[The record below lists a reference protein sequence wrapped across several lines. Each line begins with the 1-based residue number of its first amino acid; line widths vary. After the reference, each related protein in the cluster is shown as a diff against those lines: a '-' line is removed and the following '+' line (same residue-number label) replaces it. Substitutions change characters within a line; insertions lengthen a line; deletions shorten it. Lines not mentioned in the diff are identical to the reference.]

1 MALEEEVLDE
11 GFTEIK
17 FDSVTTPN
25 RVTLNGIEFTPGSFV
40 PFEEYTITP
49 EMFCAQHGQ
58 RLTGTANTEVTIGG
72 ISLGNILFPEQ
83 GQTIQLGSDPG
94 ATSTKSESLC
104 KYDKVERRKAGVDGD
119 WDIAYVLNQYPN
131 NKDHQNGEVQN
142 AYWAILGQAGMNE
155 LAQEAKAFQEYKE
168 RVQKAGGFKGEYKI
182 DLSSVSFDTTKDEII
197 VGPVSFKYE
206 RGFAKVGNRPK
217 VEFGGIKEIKLYD
230 QDGDEIDKSI
240 WKITYDAEHKDS
252 KKERLP
258 GDEDYGTTGSEFF
271 SYPYSGEEFNIVLDA
286 SKCKEEKI
294 TKISKAEVTLYD
306 LDIVVEYY
314 HLSGEYRDVLWEV
327 QVDTYT
333 CTNQKKFVDI
343 DGNETI
349 IPCEH
354 GSTTAHEQ
362 KVNFRLVAS
371 VVKLSPQELDV
382 VIKSEMTPK
391 EGKGPV
397 TPNPPDLTTITPKKP
412 SSAIPSIINTPSSD
426 PTKPTTPTW
435 PSWPDYPDWPDDD
448 DDDDDDNDNPDDN
461 DDDNPDD
468 DNPGDNDNDN
478 PDDDNPGDNDND
490 NPDDDNPGDDDDGG
504 NKTPPDEPDLSLTI
518 RLSGVVWEDSQ
529 TGKES
534 EYDGVIGY
542 QNDGTQEKGIPKVK
556 VTLYK
561 AGTKELAEA
570 KENPVYTN
578 DEGEYYFTR
587 VPMGKYEVE
596 FEYDGMTYTSTKP
609 FASGSVD
616 EYKNNPDDT
625 KYVKDSKAEETQAD
639 RQSFN
644 NKFYEISG
652 DSSTPNEDGK
662 TYGTARDSAGNKTA
676 DLEYTTQDGVS
687 KLVTTTEDGYVK
699 PEFAMKVSTANM
711 GLAFPFQERYTN
723 NEEDKLID
731 NNVYETTYKYM
742 YYINLGLKKRP
753 EADLAVSKDVSTAT
767 LTINKKQMTY
777 KYNARAGLDGFD
789 ITVKNSPNY
798 SNIYYNREIY
808 KSDYNYRID
817 DYKNNTLNVAGSEIK
832 GTKSE
837 DQELKTFVTYKMTI
851 RNQSTIPA
859 VTANEIVDYYDNTYN
874 LVSED
879 VHLDIQ
885 DENGNEIKGKVVA
898 RKSYYETSG
907 GQSGEINWK
916 ETGKYQTDTDKA
928 GTDLNVMYT
937 TDLQDVVLQSGEDIY
952 IYVTFE
958 VDKDGNRAIRL
969 GEKSN
974 FIEINSFST
983 FESGSGKNTPTGQAD
998 RDSAPG
1004 NLNPYDT
1011 ETKEDDSDSAPT
1023 INIKLAEGVE
1033 RILNGIVWEDLRTKE
1048 LATSQVLGDGLRQT
1062 DEPVVNGATVQ
1073 LVELVDAADG
1083 KRYEYIWQEM
1093 STGEGGYQYVNSDGK
1108 VMSGETGK
1116 VVSGSVMVDKGE
1128 YYFKNYI
1135 PGNYIVRFKYGDTEK
1150 TLLPRVNEKS
1160 YNGHD
1165 YKSTAYQQGENLD
1178 KEWYDLGNTDLLDAN
1193 VSDARDNEARRLDV
1207 INYSKIMKFD
1217 VADVLY
1223 SVENEKQELYKEFR
1237 ENTWM
1242 YADTAKL
1249 RIEVEYNKTE
1259 ANGSDKF
1266 DYNVRNI
1273 DFGIENR
1280 PKNDVELDK
1289 EILGIKITLSNGT
1302 TIIDTENGINKNVN
1316 WVSNSDTLQGK
1327 IHIYM
1332 DEEIMQG
1339 ANVQIK
1345 YRITV
1350 KNVGEVDSTGATDS
1364 SVGETYYTGNTSTSD
1379 RTVTTTINKLI
1390 DYVDNSLVFKAEL
1403 NPDWKLI
1410 ENTDLKSVTQ
1420 MKQDGYMDARLN
1432 VVYKDASN
1440 NEKPVS
1446 QIIVSEALA
1455 NTPLEPGQSAGV
1467 ELILTKTISS
1477 SDEDDDLSYNNV
1489 AETLEFTNLVGR
1501 KDDIPGNKEPYEFE
1515 PGENDSDYTE
1525 EVIITAPTGGNK
1537 SLTYIVVAIAVLAVA
1552 GVVIFVIKRLK
1563 R

>member
-1 MALEEEVLDE
+1 MIFNKSTALEEQVIDE
-11 GFTEIK
+11 GYTEIK
-17 FDSVTTPN
+17 FDSIKTPD
-25 RVTLNGIEFTPGSFV
+25 RITQMGIDAFTPGSFV
-40 PFEEYTITP
+40 PYDEYERTI
-49 EMFCAQHGQ
+49 EFFCDQHGQ
-58 RLTGTANTEVTIGG
+58 RLTGYANTEVNIGG
-72 ISLGNILFPEQ
+72 MSLGQILFPEQ
-83 GQTIQLGSDPG
+83 GQTIPLGGDPG
-94 ATSTKSESLC
+94 ATSTTSESLC

-119 WDIAYVLNQYPN
+119 WDIAYVLNQFPN
-131 NKDHQNGEVQN
+131 NTDHKNGEVQN
-142 AYWAILGQAGMNE
+142 AYWAIRGQGPMND

-168 RVQKAGGFKGEYKI
+168 RLQKAGGFKGEYKI
-182 DLSSVSFDTTKDEII
+182 DLSSVSFDMTNDQII
-197 VGPVSFKYE
+197 VGPLSIKYE
-206 RGFAKVGNRPK
+206 RGFAKVGSRPK

-230 QDGDEIDKSI
+230 QDGKEIDKSI
-240 WKITYDAEHKDS
+240 WKITYDAEHKNS

-258 GDEDYGTTGSEFF
+258 GDEDYGTTGSEFY

-286 SKCKEEKI
+286 TKCKEKKI
-294 TKISKAEVTLYD
+294 TKISKAYVTLYD
-306 LDIVVEYY
+306 LDIIVEYF
-314 HLSGEYRDVLWEV
+314 HLAGEYRDVLWEV
-327 QVDTYT
+327 QMDTYT
-333 CTNQKKFVDI
+333 CTNQKKSVDM

-354 GSTTAHEQ
+354 GYTTAHQ
-362 KVNFRLVAS
+362 QSINYRLVAS
-371 VVKLSPQELDV
+371 IRQLTPQELV
-382 VIKSEMTPK
+382 TVIKTEMTPK
-391 EGKGPV
+391 DGGGPV

-448 DDDDDDNDNPDDN
+448 DDDDN
-461 DDDNPDD
+461 
-468 DNPGDNDNDN
+468 
-478 PDDDNPGDNDND
+478 
-490 NPDDDNPGDDDDGG
+490 
-504 NKTPPDEPDLSLTI
+504 TPEEPDLRLTL

-534 EYDGVIGY
+534 DYDGVIGY
-542 QNDGTQEKGIPKVK
+542 QNDGTEEKGVPKVK

-561 AGTKELAEA
+561 EGTKELAEA

-578 DEGEYYFTR
+578 EDGEYYFTR

-596 FEYDGMTYTSTKP
+596 FEYDGMTYTTTKP
-609 FASGSVD
+609 FASGSVE

-625 KYVKDSKAEETQAD
+625 KYVKDSKTEETQAD
-639 RQSFN
+639 RQNFN

-652 DSSTPNEDGK
+652 DSSTPSENGK
-662 TYGTARDSAGNKTA
+662 TYGTARDSSGNKTA
-676 DLEYTTQDGVS
+676 DLEYTTENGVS
-687 KLVTTTEDGYVK
+687 KLVTTDENGYVK
-699 PEFAMKVSTANM
+699 SEFAIKATTATM
-711 GLAFPFQERYTN
+711 DLAYPFQERYTN
-723 NEEDKLID
+723 SEEDKLID

-789 ITVKNSPNY
+789 ITVKNSPSY

-832 GTKSE
+832 GTKTE

-851 RNQSTIPA
+851 RNQSTTPA
-859 VTANEIVDYYDNTYN
+859 VTANEIVDYYDSTYK
-874 LVSED
+874 LVEDD

-885 DENGNEIKGKVVA
+885 EADGTEVKGKVVA
-898 RKSYYETSG
+898 RKSYYETSN

-928 GTDLNVMYT
+928 GTDLSVMYT
-937 TDLQDVVLQSGEDIY
+937 TDLQDVVLQSGEDVY

-958 VDKDGNRAIRL
+958 VDKDGNRALRL

-983 FESGSGKNTPTGQAD
+983 FESGSGKNSPTGQTD

-1011 ETKEDDSDSAPT
+1011 TTKEDDSDSAPT

-1033 RILNGIVWEDLRTKE
+1033 RTLNGIVWEDARTKE
-1048 LATSQVLGDGLRQT
+1048 LVTGQVVGDGERQN
-1062 DEPVVNGATVQ
+1062 EESLINGVTVQ
-1073 LVELVDAADG
+1073 LVEIVDASDG
-1083 KRYEYIWQEM
+1083 NRYEYIWQEM

-1108 VMSGETGK
+1108 VLSGQTGK
-1116 VVSGSVMVDKGE
+1116 VVNGSVKTEKGE

-1150 TLLPRVNEKS
+1150 TLIPRVNEKS

-1165 YKSTAYQQGENLD
+1165 YKSTAYQRGENINN
-1178 KEWYDLGNTDLLDAN
+1178 EWYDLANTDLMNAN
-1193 VSDARDNEARRLDV
+1193 ISDAKDNEARRLQV
-1207 INYSKIMKFD
+1207 INYSKVMKFD
-1217 VADVLY
+1217 IADVLY

-1249 RIEVEYNKTE
+1249 KIQIEYNKTE
-1259 ANGSDKF
+1259 GNGSDKY

-1280 PKNDVELDK
+1280 PANDVELDK
-1289 EILGIKITLSNGT
+1289 EIVGIKITLSNGT
-1302 TIIDTENGINKNVN
+1302 VIIDTENGINKNVN
-1316 WVSNSDTLQGK
+1316 WVENSDRLQGK

-1332 DEEIMQG
+1332 DEELMQG
-1339 ANVQIK
+1339 ANVQVK
-1345 YRITV
+1345 YKITV
-1350 KNVGEVDSTGATDS
+1350 KNIGEVDSTGATDS
-1364 SVGETYYTGNTSTSD
+1364 SVGETYYTGKTSTSD
-1379 RTVTTTINKLI
+1379 RTVTTSVNKII
-1390 DYVDNSLVFKAEL
+1390 DYVDNSLVFKADL
-1403 NPDWKLI
+1403 NPEWKLI
-1410 ENTDLKSVTQ
+1410 ENTELKSISE
-1420 MKQDGYMDARLN
+1420 MKKNGYLDNNLS

-1440 NEKPVS
+1440 KDKAIT
-1446 QIIVSEALA
+1446 QIIVTEALSD
-1455 NTPLEPGQSAGV
+1455 NPLEPGETASV
-1467 ELILTKTISS
+1467 DLILSKTISS

-1489 AETLEFTNLVGR
+1489 AETIEFSNLVGR
-1501 KDDIPGNKEPYEFE
+1501 KDDVPGNKEPYEFE
-1515 PGENDSDYTE
+1515 PDENDSDYTE
-1525 EVIITAPTGGNK
+1525 EIIITAPTGGNK
-1537 SLTYIVVAIAVLAVA
+1537 SMTYIIIAIVVLAVA
-1552 GVVIFVIKRLK
+1552 GVTIFVIKKLK

>member
-1 MALEEEVLDE
+1 MFNKSIALEEEILDE
-11 GFTEIK
+11 GYTVGEFTSI
-17 FDSVTTPN
+17 TTPN
-25 RVTLNGIEFTPGSFV
+25 SKTQMGKEFTVGAYLPYS
-40 PFEEYTITP
+40 EYERTIQY
-49 EMFCAQHGQ
+49 FCSQHGQ
-58 RLTGTANTEVTIGG
+58 RLTDYANTEVNIGG
-72 ISLGNILFPEQ
+72 MSLGQILFPEE
-83 GQTIQLGSDPG
+83 GQTIPLSGDPG
-94 ATSTKSESLC
+94 ASSTTSESLC
-104 KYDKVERRKAGVDGD
+104 RYDNIERKTAGVDGN
-119 WDIAYVLNQYPN
+119 WDIAYVLNQFPKN
-131 NKDHQNGEVQN
+131 TDHKSGEVQN
-142 AYWAILGQAGMNE
+142 AFWAILGQAEMND

-168 RVQKAGGFKGEYKI
+168 RLQKAGGFKGSYKF
-182 DLSSVSFDTTKDEII
+182 DLSTVSFDEKSDQII
-197 VGPVSFKYE
+197 VGPLSLKYE
-206 RGFAKVGNRPK
+206 RGFAKVGSREK
-217 VEFGGIKEIKLYD
+217 VNFGGIKDIKIFD
-230 QDGDEIDKSI
+230 QNGKEVDKSI

-258 GDEDYGTTGSEFF
+258 GDEDYGTTGSEFY
-271 SYPYSGEEFNIVLDA
+271 SYPYSGEAFNIVLNA
-286 SKCKEEKI
+286 SKCKEQKI
-294 TKISKAEVTLYD
+294 TKISKVQVTFYD
-306 LDIVVEYY
+306 LDIKADYQDISGVYREADWHVEA
-314 HLSGEYRDVLWEV
+314 
-327 QVDTYT
+327 DTYT
-333 CTNQKKFVDI
+333 CTDQEEYTDMN
-343 DGNETI
+343 GNKI
-349 IPCEH
+349 VLPCDH
-354 GSTTAHEQ
+354 GYTSAHQ
-362 KVNFRLVAS
+362 QTQNFRLVAH
-371 VVKLSPQELDV
+371 VRDLDPQEIV
-382 VIKSEMTPK
+382 VVMKTEETPK
-391 EGKGPV
+391 EGIIEI
-397 TPNPPDLTTITPKKP
+397 TPKKSTTTITPIKP
-412 SSAIPSIINTPSSD
+412 KPAIPSIINTP
-426 PTKPTTPTW
+426 PFNPTTPTW
-435 PSWPDYPDWPDDD
+435 PDWPDYPDWPDE
-448 DDDDDDNDNPDDN
+448 PDE
-461 DDDNPDD
+461 
-468 DNPGDNDNDN
+468 
-478 PDDDNPGDNDND
+478 
-490 NPDDDNPGDDDDGG
+490 
-504 NKTPPDEPDLSLTI
+504 PDEPDLSLTI
-518 RLSGVVWEDSQ
+518 RLSGVVWEDTQ

-542 QNDGTQEKGIPKVK
+542 QNDGTEEKGVPKVK

-561 AGTKELAEA
+561 KGTKELAEA

-578 DEGEYYFTR
+578 EDGEYYFTR

-596 FEYDGMTYTSTKP
+596 FEYDGMTYTTTQP
-609 FASGSVD
+609 FASGSVE

-625 KYVKDSKAEETQAD
+625 KYVKDSKTEETQED
-639 RQSFN
+639 RQNFN

-652 DSSTPNEDGK
+652 DSSTASEDGK
-662 TYGTARDSAGNKTA
+662 TYGTARDSSGNKTA
-676 DLEYTTQDGVS
+676 DLEYKTENGTS
-687 KLVTTTEDGYVK
+687 KLITTTEDGYVK
-699 PEFAMKVSTANM
+699 PEFAIKATTATM
-711 GLAFPFQERYTN
+711 DLAFPFQERYTN

-753 EADLAVSKDVSTAT
+753 EADLAVSKDVSSAT

-777 KYNARAGLDGFD
+777 KYNSRAGLDGFD
-789 ITVKNSPNY
+789 ITVKNSPSY

-817 DYKNNTLNVAGSEIK
+817 DYKNNTLNVSGSEIK
-832 GTKSE
+832 GTKTE

-851 RNQSTIPA
+851 RNQSGIPA
-859 VTANEIVDYYDNTYN
+859 VTANEIVDYYDNTYK
-874 LVSED
+874 LVEND
-879 VHLDIQ
+879 VRLDIQ
-885 DENGNEIKGKVVA
+885 DENGTEIKGKVVA
-898 RKSYYETSG
+898 RKSYYETSN
-907 GQSGEINWK
+907 GQSGEINWSN
-916 ETGKYQTDTDKA
+916 TGKYQTDTDKA
-928 GTDLNVMYT
+928 GTNLNVMYT
-937 TDLQDVVLQSGEDIY
+937 TDLKDIVLQSGEDIY

-958 VDKDGNRAIRL
+958 VDKDGNRAVRL

-983 FESGSGKNTPTGQAD
+983 FESGSGKNLPTGQVD

-1011 ETKEDDSDSAPT
+1011 TTKEDDSDSAPT

-1033 RILNGIVWEDLRTKE
+1033 RTLNGVIWEDARTKE
-1048 LATSQVLGDGLRQT
+1048 LATGQVVGDGERQN
-1062 DEPVVNGATVQ
+1062 DENLINGVTVQ
-1073 LVELVDAADG
+1073 LIELVDAADG
-1083 KRYEYIWQEM
+1083 KQYEYIWQEM

-1108 VMSGETGK
+1108 VLSGQTGK
-1116 VVSGSVMVDKGE
+1116 VVNGSVKTDKGE

-1150 TLLPRVNEKS
+1150 TLLPKVNGKS

-1165 YKSTAYQQGENLD
+1165 YKSTAYQRGENINN
-1178 KEWYDLGNTDLLDAN
+1178 EWYDLSSTDLMDARI
-1193 VSDARDNEARRLDV
+1193 SDAKDNEARRLQV

-1217 VADVLY
+1217 IADVLY

-1316 WVSNSDTLQGK
+1316 WVANSDTLQGK

-1364 SVGETYYTGNTSTSD
+1364 SVGETYYTGKTSTSD
-1379 RTVTTTINKLI
+1379 RIVTTSVDKII

-1420 MKQDGYMDARLN
+1420 MKQNGYLDSRLN

-1440 NEKPVS
+1440 NEKTVS

-1455 NTPLEPGQSAGV
+1455 DNPLEPGQSAGV

-1489 AETLEFTNLVGR
+1489 AETIQFTNLVGR

-1537 SLTYIVVAIAVLAVA
+1537 SLTYVIVAVIVLAAA
-1552 GVVIFVIKRLK
+1552 GVTIFVIKKLK
-1563 R
+1563 M

>member
-333 CTNQKKFVDI
+333 CTNQKVEI
-343 DGNETI
+343 NSDGTQTI

-397 TPNPPDLTTITPKKP
+397 TPKTPDKTTITTTKK
-412 SSAIPSIINTPSSD
+412 SAIPEIIKVTTSTPSTSN
-426 PTKPTTPTW
+426 KPNW
-435 PSWPDYPDWPDDD
+435 PEWPDFPDWPDDD
-448 DDDDDDNDNPDDN
+448 DDDDDDEEE
-461 DDDNPDD
+461 
-468 DNPGDNDNDN
+468 
-478 PDDDNPGDNDND
+478 
-490 NPDDDNPGDDDDGG
+490 
-504 NKTPPDEPDLSLTI
+504 TPPPEEPDLSLTI

-534 EYDGVIGY
+534 EYDGLIGY
-542 QNDGTQEKGIPKVK
+542 QNDGTEEKGIPKVK

-1011 ETKEDDSDSAPT
+1011 STKEDDSDSAPT
-1023 INIKLAEGVE
+1023 INIKIAEGAE
-1033 RILNGIVWEDLRTKE
+1033 RTLNGIVWEDLRTKE
-1048 LATSQVLGDGLRQT
+1048 LSTSQVVGDGLRQN
-1062 DEPVVNGATVQ
+1062 DEPIVNGATVQ
-1073 LVELVDAADG
+1073 LIELVDAADG
-1083 KRYEYIWQEM
+1083 KQYEYIWQEM

-1108 VMSGETGK
+1108 VLSGETGK
-1116 VVSGSVMVDKGE
+1116 VVNGSVIVDKGE

-1150 TLLPRVNEKS
+1150 TLLPKVNEKS

-1165 YKSTAYQQGENLD
+1165 YKSTAYQGGADLD
-1178 KEWYDLGNTDLLDAN
+1178 QEWYDLGNTDLMDSN
-1193 VSDARDNEARRLDV
+1193 VSDAKDNEARRLQV
-1207 INYSKIMKFD
+1207 INYSKVMKFN

-1223 SVENEKQELYKEFR
+1223 SVENEKQELYKDFR

-1249 RIEVEYNKTE
+1249 RIQVEYNKTE

-1280 PKNDVELDK
+1280 PANDVDLEK
-1289 EILGIKITLSNGT
+1289 EILGIKIILSNGT

-1316 WVSNSDTLQGK
+1316 WVSNTDKLQGK

-1339 ANVQIK
+1339 ANIQIK

-1350 KNVGEVDSTGATDS
+1350 KNVGEIDSTGATDN
-1364 SVGETYYTGNTSTSD
+1364 SVGETYYTGNVSTSD
-1379 RTVTTTINKLI
+1379 RVVTTTVDKII

-1420 MKQDGYMDARLN
+1420 MKQDGYLDARLN

-1440 NEKPVS
+1440 NEKPIS

-1552 GVVIFVIKRLK
+1552 GVVIFVIRKFRK
-1563 R
+1563 

>member
-333 CTNQKKFVDI
+333 CTNQEKFVDI

-354 GSTTAHEQ
+354 GYTTAHEQ

-371 VVKLSPQELDV
+371 VVQLSPQELDV

-461 DDDNPDD
+461 DD
-468 DNPGDNDNDN
+468 DN

-587 VPMGKYEVE
+587 VPMGKYEVD

-616 EYKNNPDDT
+616 DYKNNPDDT

-731 NNVYETTYKYM
+731 NNVYEFF
-742 YYINLGLKKRP
+742 N
-753 EADLAVSKDVSTAT
+753 AV
-767 LTINKKQMTY
+767 L
-777 KYNARAGLDGFD
+777 
-789 ITVKNSPNY
+789 
-798 SNIYYNREIY
+798 
-808 KSDYNYRID
+808 
-817 DYKNNTLNVAGSEIK
+817 
-832 GTKSE
+832 
-837 DQELKTFVTYKMTI
+837 
-851 RNQSTIPA
+851 
-859 VTANEIVDYYDNTYN
+859 
-874 LVSED
+874 
-879 VHLDIQ
+879 
-885 DENGNEIKGKVVA
+885 
-898 RKSYYETSG
+898 SG
-907 GQSGEINWK
+907 
-916 ETGKYQTDTDKA
+916 
-928 GTDLNVMYT
+928 
-937 TDLQDVVLQSGEDIY
+937 
-952 IYVTFE
+952 
-958 VDKDGNRAIRL
+958 R
-969 GEKSN
+969 
-974 FIEINSFST
+974 
-983 FESGSGKNTPTGQAD
+983 
-998 RDSAPG
+998 
-1004 NLNPYDT
+1004 
-1011 ETKEDDSDSAPT
+1011 
-1023 INIKLAEGVE
+1023 
-1033 RILNGIVWEDLRTKE
+1033 
-1048 LATSQVLGDGLRQT
+1048 
-1062 DEPVVNGATVQ
+1062 
-1073 LVELVDAADG
+1073 
-1083 KRYEYIWQEM
+1083 
-1093 STGEGGYQYVNSDGK
+1093 
-1108 VMSGETGK
+1108 
-1116 VVSGSVMVDKGE
+1116 
-1128 YYFKNYI
+1128 
-1135 PGNYIVRFKYGDTEK
+1135 
-1150 TLLPRVNEKS
+1150 
-1160 YNGHD
+1160 
-1165 YKSTAYQQGENLD
+1165 
-1178 KEWYDLGNTDLLDAN
+1178 
-1193 VSDARDNEARRLDV
+1193 
-1207 INYSKIMKFD
+1207 
-1217 VADVLY
+1217 
-1223 SVENEKQELYKEFR
+1223 
-1237 ENTWM
+1237 
-1242 YADTAKL
+1242 
-1249 RIEVEYNKTE
+1249 
-1259 ANGSDKF
+1259 
-1266 DYNVRNI
+1266 
-1273 DFGIENR
+1273 
-1280 PKNDVELDK
+1280 
-1289 EILGIKITLSNGT
+1289 
-1302 TIIDTENGINKNVN
+1302 
-1316 WVSNSDTLQGK
+1316 
-1327 IHIYM
+1327 M
-1332 DEEIMQG
+1332 D
-1339 ANVQIK
+1339 
-1345 YRITV
+1345 
-1350 KNVGEVDSTGATDS
+1350 
-1364 SVGETYYTGNTSTSD
+1364 
-1379 RTVTTTINKLI
+1379 
-1390 DYVDNSLVFKAEL
+1390 
-1403 NPDWKLI
+1403 
-1410 ENTDLKSVTQ
+1410 SVT
-1420 MKQDGYMDARLN
+1420 
-1432 VVYKDASN
+1432 
-1440 NEKPVS
+1440 
-1446 QIIVSEALA
+1446 
-1455 NTPLEPGQSAGV
+1455 
-1467 ELILTKTISS
+1467 
-1477 SDEDDDLSYNNV
+1477 
-1489 AETLEFTNLVGR
+1489 VGGFHDNHIGFLYDSR
-1501 KDDIPGNKEPYEFE
+1501 IP
-1515 PGENDSDYTE
+1515 
-1525 EVIITAPTGGNK
+1525 
-1537 SLTYIVVAIAVLAVA
+1537 
-1552 GVVIFVIKRLK
+1552 
-1563 R
+1563 